1 MKTNRFWIGMAIS
14 LIGLILAL
22 KNVHFAEVGRA
33 LGQADYLFLIPA
45 LAAVLVGLGIRAVR
59 WRLLF
64 YPQRDLPLARLFSVM
79 NIGYLLN
86 NVLPVRLG
94 DLSRAYLIGET
105 GSVSVARALSTVV
118 VERVLD
124 VMVVVGFL
132 TLLVPCITLP
142 PWAARS
148 GLVAG
153 ALFVA
158 LALLLIA
165 ISYQK
170 ERGLRLMGRLLDR
183 VPRLDGQKWLASV
196 GSLMDGFAVLRAQG
210 ALPGLILWSLLAWTC
225 SAFINYFV
233 MLAFNPHLPFTAA
246 VFVLCVTAMGM
257 TVPSSPG
264 YVGVFDYLTVL
275 ALSLFN
281 VGKELALS
289 YALVLHALL
298 YVSMSVMGLI
308 GLWREDTSVRSIG
321 SSVAK
326 AELSESVAK

>member
-1 MKTNRFWIGMAIS
+1 MRKNRFWIGIAIS
-14 LIGLILAL
+14 LICLILAL
-22 KNVHFAEVGRA
+22 KDVHFAEIGRA
-33 LGQADYLFLIPA
+33 LGQANYFYLIPA
-45 LAAVLVGLGIRAVR
+45 LAAVLAGLGVRAVR

-64 YPQRDLPLARLFSVM
+64 YPQRDLHLGRLFSVM

-86 NVLPVRLG
+86 NVFPARLG
-94 DLSRAYLIGET
+94 DLARPYLIGDLEK
-105 GSVSVARALSTVV
+105 VSVARALSTVV

-124 VMVVVGFL
+124 VITVVLFL
-132 TLLVPCITLP
+132 ALLIPFVPLP

-153 ALFVA
+153 ALFAA

-170 ERGLRLMGRLLDR
+170 ERGLRLVERLLGL
-183 VPRLDGQKWLASV
+183 VPRLDGQKWLGSF

-210 ALPGLILWSLLAWTC
+210 ALPGLILWSLVAWIC

-233 MLAFNPHLPFTAA
+233 MLAFDPRLPFTAA
-246 VFVLCVTAMGM
+246 VFVLCVTALGM

-264 YVGVFDYLTVL
+264 YVGVFDYLTVM
-275 ALSLFN
+275 ALSLFA
-281 VGKELALS
+281 VEKDLALS

-298 YVSMSVMGLI
+298 YISMSLMGLLA
-308 GLWREDTSVRSIG
+308 LWRESYSLRGIESR
-321 SSVAK
+321 VAK
-326 AELSESVAK
+326 AELSN